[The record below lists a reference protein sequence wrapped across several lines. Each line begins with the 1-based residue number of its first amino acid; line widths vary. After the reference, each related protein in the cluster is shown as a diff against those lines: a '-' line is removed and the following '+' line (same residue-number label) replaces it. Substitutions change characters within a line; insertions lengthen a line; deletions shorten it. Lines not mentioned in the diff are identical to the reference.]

1 MIKKERLTVIAE
13 ILEKEPVASQQELV
27 AALAKRGIDVQQS
40 SISRDLAALN
50 YVKVTGANGVTHYQ
64 KILASDSRDRDHLHE
79 MVSEVMISITRIQF
93 MNVIK
98 TLPAN
103 GNLLA
108 AVIDDLAMPEVVGTL
123 AGHDTIYVT
132 SPDEETATRL
142 YDELLE
148 YLSLTDIY

>member
-1 MIKKERLTVIAE
+1 MNKKERLAVIANIIE
-13 ILEKEPVASQQELV
+13 SEPIGSQHEL
-27 AALAKRGIDVQQS
+27 AEALADRGVEVQQS

-50 YVKVTGANGVTHYQ
+50 YAKVTGVNGVTKYK
-64 KILASDSRDRDHLHE
+64 KIQANNSSDRDHLHE
-79 MVSEVMISITRIQF
+79 MVSEVMVSITRIQF

-108 AVIDDLAMPEVVGTL
+108 AVIDDLSLPEVVGTL

-132 SPDEETATRL
+132 SPDEVTATKL
-142 YDELLE
+142 YDELIDS
-148 YLSLTDIY
+148 LSLTDIY